1 MVSIRGCVRFGLILA
16 AAQLFVA
23 VAAQAQSS
31 GTGIAGIVVS
41 KQSGQPVPGAS
52 VAIQSGGSATA
63 TTNGAGRFRIDAPAG
78 EVVLL
83 VKAPGFLDLR
93 TAAIPVRAGDTSQV
107 TVDLDVTP
115 NYMERVQ
122 VTATKTPLSVG
133 EVAAQTDIV
142 DKAAID
148 SRGDQSLVQAIAHV
162 PGAIVSTQLG
172 VFESVMLRGLPR
184 GDPEFTNTLL
194 LVDGVPQTTS
204 RNGSRVVGLTI
215 NDASNIEIVRGPNSA
230 LYGRTAI
237 GGSVNVRTAD
247 PTAAPELNVD
257 LAGGQFGTGKGVAKV
272 SGPISQ
278 WGGYY
283 FSIGK
288 ERASGYYNT
297 KTGGDY
303 IDGNTAGFGKLT
315 FTPDSRSFGSVS
327 FNRVDSDNSTPTNEP
342 IVDGQLLHV
351 ADPRFD
357 RLTNFNIPGP
367 NYHQAENRFTVNYQ
381 RQLSPWAKLVE
392 VFGYRNVD
400 QKFIHDGDF
409 IGSPFDLSTHTVEMY
424 PFDQEL
430 KENIAYQELRAEFTP
445 KLGAIR
451 NSLVVGGSYERTS
464 GTLTTDFLFTDEE
477 NEGIPINYLNPV
489 IPPQSAWQHDVQP
502 MRTYHLGNTGLF
514 ANYMIEPAPRWV
526 FSGGGRYDRLAL
538 DNLRDGGTLLEQ
550 TFSAFS
556 PKASATFKAL
566 GTDASSPTTL
576 NLYAAYSHAFLPPRA
591 PSSLTPANVA
601 LVLHPEDIDN
611 VEGGVK
617 ASILGGKASF
627 EGTYFHMME
636 DGVVLSRRSGPF
648 FFPTNAGRVRYQGV
662 ETGVTV
668 APSRKASVYVN
679 ASFYRNRFSD
689 FVIQTA
695 NGDDSLTGNRLPIS
709 PDYVVNWG
717 ATLTPVPFI
726 EGTLNVKHV
735 STTAADNDNTFTIPS
750 YDVVDAAVSW
760 KNGPLRI
767 TLSAHNLFN
776 AQYYWNADGE
786 TADPARPR
794 QLLLSASVRIK

>member
-1 MVSIRGCVRFGLILA
+1 MLSIRKCVWVGLFLA
-16 AAQLFVA
+16 AAELLSVA
-23 VAAQAQSS
+23 VAQAQAS

-41 KQSGQPVPGAS
+41 KQSGQG
-52 VAIQSGGSATA
+52 VADATIGVEGGSASA
-63 TTNGAGRFRIDAPAG
+63 TTNAGGRFRIDAPAG

-93 TAAIPVRAGDTSQV
+93 TAAVPVRAGETSQI

-122 VTATKTPLSVG
+122 VTATKAPLSVG
-133 EVAAQTDIV
+133 DVAAQTDLV
-142 DKAAID
+142 DKATID

-257 LAGGQFGTGKGVAKV
+257 LGGGQFGTGKGVIKV

-283 FSIGK
+283 FSLGK
-288 ERASGYYNT
+288 ERTAGYYNT
-297 KTGGDY
+297 KTDGDY
-303 IDGNTAGFGKLT
+303 VDGNVAGFGKLT
-315 FTPDSRSFGSVS
+315 FAPDSKSFGSVS

-351 ADPRFD
+351 IDPRFD

-367 NYHQAENRFTVNYQ
+367 NYHQDENRLTVNYQ
-381 RQLSPWAKLVE
+381 RQVSPWARLVE

-400 QKFIHDGDF
+400 QKFNHDGDF
-409 IGSPFDLSTHTVEMY
+409 IGAPFDLATQTVEMY
-424 PFDQEL
+424 PFDQQL
-430 KENIAYQELRAEFTP
+430 KENIAYQELRAELTP
-445 KLGAIR
+445 KIGNMK
-451 NSLVVGGSYERTS
+451 NSLVIGGSYERTS

-514 ANYMIEPAPRWV
+514 AQYMIEPAPRWV

-538 DNLRDGGTLLEQ
+538 DNQTTGGALVEQ

-566 GTDASSPTTL
+566 GTEANSPTTV

-591 PSSLTPANVA
+591 PSSLTPEQA
-601 LVLHPEDIDN
+601 LPLR
-611 VEGGVK
+611 
-617 ASILGGKASF
+617 
-627 EGTYFHMME
+627 
-636 DGVVLSRRSGPF
+636 RRS
-648 FFPTNAGRVRYQGV
+648 
-662 ETGVTV
+662 
-668 APSRKASVYVN
+668 S
-679 ASFYRNRFSD
+679 
-689 FVIQTA
+689 
-695 NGDDSLTGNRLPIS
+695 
-709 PDYVVNWG
+709 
-717 ATLTPVPFI
+717 
-726 EGTLNVKHV
+726 
-735 STTAADNDNTFTIPS
+735 
-750 YDVVDAAVSW
+750 
-760 KNGPLRI
+760 
-767 TLSAHNLFN
+767 
-776 AQYYWNADGE
+776 
-786 TADPARPR
+786 
-794 QLLLSASVRIK
+794 